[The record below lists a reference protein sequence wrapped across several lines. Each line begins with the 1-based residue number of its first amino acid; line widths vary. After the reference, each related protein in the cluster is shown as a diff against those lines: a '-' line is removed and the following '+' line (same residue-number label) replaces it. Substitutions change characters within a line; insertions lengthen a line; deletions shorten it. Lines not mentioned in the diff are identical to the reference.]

1 MKGYEIHIVDDDPA
15 TYEILN
21 EYLES
26 AGFKVHAAFDGRAG
40 LDMMN
45 NDPPDLALLDIQMP
59 EMDGFQLLE
68 AMRRQESL
76 QDVPVLFIT
85 SLDRTNLKI
94 KGLELGADDFIVKPF
109 ERAELFARIKAALR
123 RSDRYRQ
130 TENILTGN
138 LADISLTELMQTLD
152 IGRKTA
158 RIMFSEMIGEV
169 FINRG
174 MLVSARQSIVFGEAA
189 LTRLLF
195 LNKGSFLVDFGM
207 TTERR
212 DGENISIQHQVLNS
226 LVCIDQVKKI
236 LAELPEQ
243 NPIIKELP
251 AVFSAE
257 DSDSIKKLL
266 PLPLSD
272 LLVMLSGD
280 LMSNVKLFVQA
291 EMRRL

>member
-1 MKGYEIHIVDDDPA
+1 MNGYKIHIIDDDPA

-40 LDMMN
+40 LEMMY

-59 EMDGFQLLE
+59 ELDGFQLLE
-68 AMRRQESL
+68 AMRKQESL

-109 ERAELFARIKAALR
+109 ESAELFARIKAALR

-130 TENILTGN
+130 AENILTGN

-158 RIMFSEMIGEV
+158 RITFSEMIGEV
-169 FINRG
+169 FVDRG
-174 MLVSARQSIVFGEAA
+174 MLVSARQGMFFGEAA

-195 LNKGSFLVDFGM
+195 LDKGSFVVDFGI

-243 NPIIKELP
+243 NPIIEELP
-251 AVFSAE
+251 FVFLTE
-257 DSDSIKKLL
+257 DSGNIVKLL
-266 PLPLSD
+266 PLSLKD
-272 LLVMLSGD
+272 LLTMVPGD
-280 LMSNVKLFVQA
+280 LLANAELFVK
-291 EMRRL
+291 EWR

>member
-1 MKGYEIHIVDDDPA
+1 VKGYEIHIVDDDPA